1 MGEYSHTIGIKEE
14 YKSQLEEQLS
24 KYNEENNTNI
34 SLRAF
39 LAKILIDNN
48 IVKEKPPNIVKTNDA
63 PMNAL
68 REKFVVGNN

>member
-68 REKFVVGNN
+68 REKFGGGNN